1 MKGFLVVNSFPLSD
15 ENIVGGWRKFEK
27 IESRAFA
34 ESSAVLN
41 LSGAV

>member
-15 ENIVGGWRKFEK
+15 ENMVGGWRKFEK
-27 IESRAFA
+27 IESRALA